1 MSFFNVRRK
10 LAICEKPGKNL
21 GKTMVFMHWKLL
33 PRISVQACNNAEKW
47 TPGAPKTTPRP
58 LETLQHPARRLRN
71 RRRSASRRS
80 KTGQVRQQTQQETQN
95 ALKKHPRSK
104 NGANMAPRDLRKLR
118 MSGPPSRRTPPERIA
133 VSPRFDRTAE
143 TRTVLCPA

>member
-1 MSFFNVRRK
+1 
-10 LAICEKPGKNL
+10 
-21 GKTMVFMHWKLL
+21 MVFTHWKLL

-58 LETLQHPARRLRN
+58 LETLQNPARRLRN

-80 KTGQVRQQTQQETQN
+80 KIGQGRQQTQQETQN

-104 NGANMAPRDLRKLR
+104 NGANMAPMDLRKLR
-118 MSGPPSRRTPPERIA
+118 MLGPPSRRTPPPIGTYSRYSINFSDTPGHLTAGAEDFGRIFGTQN
-133 VSPRFDRTAE
+133 PRFSYFFQ
-143 TRTVLCPA
+143 

>member
-1 MSFFNVRRK
+1 
-10 LAICEKPGKNL
+10 
-21 GKTMVFMHWKLL
+21 MHWKLL

-58 LETLQHPARRLRN
+58 LETLQNPARRLRN

-80 KTGQVRQQTQQETQN
+80 KSGQGRQQTQQETQN

-118 MSGPPSRRTPPERIA
+118 MSGPPSRRTPPLKVYTASILSVRLTRRGTCKQVRRTFGGLDPPQRIKDPYNLR
-133 VSPRFDRTAE
+133 SKI
-143 TRTVLCPA
+143 